1 MKPHRLTTKQPQTRH
16 PNLKFRFQS
25 VTQIQPNQSDS
36 STLSHLFSNFS
47 VKPNQT
53 NLNKF
58 VQHHMVFT
66 SSINIT
72 AQNPLD
78 QPQTG
83 SKSAIRTQKSDFR
96 HSSQS
101 EIQKSDSLTLDHLFL
116 LVVYSSRAVILNNSC
131 SLILILQVSYSGH

>member
-1 MKPHRLTTKQPQTRH
+1 
-16 PNLKFRFQS
+16 
-25 VTQIQPNQSDS
+25 
-36 STLSHLFSNFS
+36 
-47 VKPNQT
+47 
-53 NLNKF
+53 
-58 VQHHMVFT
+58 MVFT

-131 SLILILQVSYSGH
+131 FLIRILQVCYSGH